1 MPPHP
6 NPLPQGEG
14 IVSKFLFVNIC
25 FLLDTK
31 QCTKKSYRFLNYTH
45 LTRKCQQCNN
55 IVAEE
60 KEMIMSAKETI
71 KILLVKRNMTVKTL
85 AEKLSIEKN
94 KTYSR
99 QNLSNKINRSTIN
112 YDEMEEIAKILG
124 YRIVFEDIEG
134 K

>member
-1 MPPHP
+1 
-6 NPLPQGEG
+6 
-14 IVSKFLFVNIC
+14 
-25 FLLDTK
+25 
-31 QCTKKSYRFLNYTH
+31 
-45 LTRKCQQCNN
+45 
-55 IVAEE
+55 
-60 KEMIMSAKETI
+60 MSAKETI
-71 KILLVKRNMTVKTL
+71 KILLVKRNMTVKAL

-112 YDEMEEIAKILG
+112 YDEMEDIAKILG

>member
-1 MPPHP
+1 
-6 NPLPQGEG
+6 
-14 IVSKFLFVNIC
+14 
-25 FLLDTK
+25 
-31 QCTKKSYRFLNYTH
+31 
-45 LTRKCQQCNN
+45 
-55 IVAEE
+55 
-60 KEMIMSAKETI
+60 MSAKETI

>member
-1 MPPHP
+1 
-6 NPLPQGEG
+6 
-14 IVSKFLFVNIC
+14 
-25 FLLDTK
+25 
-31 QCTKKSYRFLNYTH
+31 
-45 LTRKCQQCNN
+45 
-55 IVAEE
+55 
-60 KEMIMSAKETI
+60 MSAKETI

-124 YRIVFEDIEG
+124 YKIVFEDIEG

>member
-1 MPPHP
+1 
-6 NPLPQGEG
+6 
-14 IVSKFLFVNIC
+14 
-25 FLLDTK
+25 
-31 QCTKKSYRFLNYTH
+31 
-45 LTRKCQQCNN
+45 
-55 IVAEE
+55 
-60 KEMIMSAKETI
+60 MSAKETI
-71 KILLVKRNMTVKTL
+71 KILLVKRNMTVKAL